1 MVNNNQ
7 SLASGTLYSS
17 DGVQENTSK
26 LVGQE
31 DPIAHVPHTCFYQ
44 VQEST

>member
-1 MVNNNQ
+1 MTNNNQ

-17 DGVQENTSK
+17 HGVGDNTSK

-31 DPIAHVPHTCFYQ
+31 DPTAHVPHICFYQ

>member
-1 MVNNNQ
+1 MANKNQ

-17 DGVQENTSK
+17 HGVGDNTSK

-31 DPIAHVPHTCFYQ
+31 DPTAHVPHICSYQ
-44 VQEST
+44 V